1 MGVQK
6 LHSFLLDRCQHC
18 IHEIHIK
25 DLRNKKVAV
34 DISMFL
40 YKFKQEKKLLGNMYA
55 LCQLFRLYNIHPIFI
70 FDGKPNKEKLKM
82 IAKRR
87 YTKMEMLKKME
98 ELKKKQ
104 LNSTISEQIKYYEK
118 QSMSISKDDI
128 QNVRI
133 LLDLCGMTWVRSS
146 EEADSYISYLA
157 IYNYVDYVISD
168 DTDMFAYG
176 CMHVLRQF
184 DLENQV
190 MYYYNTQEILDT
202 LSLTKDEFK
211 YLCVNSKNDYMY
223 HRYIRYFSD
232 NYSLYLTN
240 HYINDVNNMSS
251 YYSLDTIKKE
261 SIPIIKNKS
270 YEKNDVIEYLK
281 IHGR

>member
-6 LHSFLLDRCQHC
+6 LHSFLLERCADC

-25 DLRNKKVAV
+25 ELRNKKVAI

-40 YKFKQEKKLLGNMYA
+40 YKFKQQKKLLENMYA
-55 LCQLFRLYNIHPIFI
+55 LCQLFRLYNIHPIFV
-70 FDGKPNKEKLKM
+70 FDGKPNEDKMKM
-82 IAKRR
+82 IEKRR
-87 YTKMEMLKKME
+87 YTKLEMLKKME

-104 LNSTISEQIKYYEK
+104 WDPTVCQQIKYYEK
-118 QSMSISKDDI
+118 QSTFITKDDI
-128 QNVRI
+128 MNVRM

-184 DLENQV
+184 DLENQI
-190 MYYYNTQEILDT
+190 MSYYNTQEILDT
-202 LSLTKDEFK
+202 LSLTIDEFK
-211 YLCVNSKNDYMY
+211 HLCANSKNDYMY

-232 NYSLYLTN
+232 NYTLYLSN
-240 HYINDVNNMSS
+240 HYMNDTNDTSN
-251 YYSLDTIKKE
+251 YYSLHTINKK
-261 SIPIIKNKS
+261 SIPIIKNKT
-270 YEKNDVIEYLK
+270 YEKNNVMEYLK
-281 IHGR
+281 VHG